1 MANYDALI
9 NLKIVGNGLSQLKE
23 VEQTLNKING
33 RTASGRST
41 RSRTAANRAIKQ
53 QVTAEKQVTDE
64 ILRRRRAFA
73 SLNRVKDGND
83 PVSKSIRRN
92 RERQDKLRRANL
104 SDNVNARFLKG
115 QKSEA
120 RVNIQNELNKR
131 KKEENALQK
140 KLQEMEK
147 KSDRLAK
154 QRIIDRK
161 RTRSLGKDIVD
172 LTTKE
177 VQDRA
182 KARQL
187 EAKSRVPR
195 GPFSNISDGRS
206 RDAQGKRTFLNN
218 RFAGFMGR
226 RFGTT
231 RGFDTQSALISGAFP
246 LLFGQGPIGAAAGAL
261 GGGIG
266 GMFGQ
271 MGGFAGGIA
280 ATAVVQQIQAL
291 ADGAR
296 KLGEAVRTTSGTFD
310 LMTQRSLFSS
320 EAVEAQARSL
330 EKQGKQTQLASLL
343 TDELNKVLGV
353 GSVGKLKELGLRS
366 REMNREF
373 GILSTQLQLFIA
385 GPLTAFLKEINK
397 VLGRNNII
405 GVIDSDLKRVRK
417 ELGPEEA
424 DKRLQEISQFMTPRE
439 RFLGNPLFPRI
450 GGLSLAP
457 GLKSGA
463 VGGVGFAD
471 SIRKGI
477 NIGGVFDN
485 KRLLEIR
492 QIASRG
498 LSSEQI
504 GGSPLDAFNNI
515 RPTKVSKLDELKAET
530 ELLKKSLEIGSKA
543 ALQQKEAK
551 EIFVE
556 QNKLK
561 KDNLSLTEADILK
574 QIKQRDALT
583 EQLNLQQQIKDLL
596 STGMT
601 DAVMGL
607 IDGTKTLSESL
618 SGIARQLASLFLNRA
633 FSAMF
638 GGFLGEQGGYLR
650 SGSFKA
656 FQYGGV
662 VSSPTL
668 GMIGEG
674 GEPEYV
680 IPSSKMSGAM
690 ARYSAGA
697 RGGAVIPG
705 GSGASGTVAGSSGNT
720 IVEYTG
726 PVLNFNGDE
735 YVPKDS
741 VPQIINAAAKQG
753 ATLGQSRTLNT
764 LKNSRSSRAKIGI

>member
-9 NLKIVGNGLSQLKE
+9 NLKIVGKGLSQLKE

-41 RSRTAANRAIKQ
+41 RSRTATNRVIKQ

-417 ELGPEEA
+417 ELGNEEA
-424 DKRLQEISQFMTPRE
+424 DKRLLEISQFMTPKE
-439 RFLGNPLFPRI
+439 RIGNPFRI
-450 GGLSLAP
+450 GGLSALP

-471 SIRKGI
+471 SIRQGI
-477 NIGGVFDN
+477 NIGGVKEI
-485 KRLLEIR
+485 KRLLEIS
-492 QIASRG
+492 QISSRG
-498 LSSEQI
+498 LSSEQV
-504 GGSPLDAFNNI
+504 GGSPLDGFNNI
-515 RPTKVSKLDELKAET
+515 RPTVSKLDELQAET
-530 ELLKKSLEIGSKA
+530 KLLERSLQIGSKA
-543 ALQQKEAK
+543 ALQEKEAK
-551 EIFVE
+551 EILAE

-601 DAVMGL
+601 DAIMGL
-607 IDGTKTLSESL
+607 IEGTKTLSESL
-618 SGIARQLASLFLNRA
+618 AGIARQLASMFLNRA
-633 FSAMF
+633 FGSMF
-638 GGFLGEQGGYLR
+638 DRIFQAEGGFNR
-650 SGSFKA
+650 AGSFKA

-735 YVPKDS
+735 YVPKS
-741 VPQIINAAAKQG
+741 AVPEIINTAAKRGGESGRAQ
-753 ATLGQSRTLNT
+753 AFSA
-764 LKNSRSSRAKIGI
+764 LKNSRSQRATLGL